1 MNESNHTTYTLR
13 ICHRCILPS
22 GPCTLTGCSIHICL
36 VLRSDF
42 GLEKTDRETALD
54 DCSWP
59 QSTADPKTIPQQSL
73 PILNPLRGSSHLF
86 IFLQTLKS
94 SLGFGILLEFAFHYV
109 PLDQTGIKQKHFERK
124 CASSSPSKGI
134 LKRMA
139 CDGPKLWEPETSR
152 NPTLNLLVAQAC
164 LYSFHI
170 YLVSVSVCSVTVQ
183 DTPLPLPSSFSPQ
196 HQWKLGWSPH
206 QAPVAS
212 VSAKSSANQS
222 HTTVKHVNRN

>member
-13 ICHRCILPS
+13 ICHRCMLPS

-54 DCSWP
+54 DCSRP

-124 CASSSPSKGI
+124 CASSPPSKGI

-152 NPTLNLLVAQAC
+152 NPTLNYLSHKLVYTRSTSIWSVFLYVPWRYKTLHC
-164 LYSFHI
+164 LSLPHSLRSI
-170 YLVSVSVCSVTVQ
+170 NESLAEVHTKHLSQVSLQRVPQIKVT
-183 DTPLPLPSSFSPQ
+183 PQ
-196 HQWKLGWSPH
+196 S
-206 QAPVAS
+206 
-212 VSAKSSANQS
+212 NM
-222 HTTVKHVNRN
+222 